1 MERNE
6 EGLVVSSVAGIG
18 SEKPTGKLMRIWF
31 PELGGLP
38 VNPALD
44 SGVPRRTLRLKRGE
58 GRGLGSWTDRRD
70 RRAGRGTRD
79 ERCLSSLCLVCS

>member
-31 PELGGLP
+31 PELGGLL

-58 GRGLGSWTDRRD
+58 GRGLGSWTDRKGPQGG
-70 RRAGRGTRD
+70 AWD